1 MKNKLIIL
9 AAISSVLLATLQ
21 TATAQE
27 SVEAPYKITL
37 VEVNPDGS
45 VDITVA
51 GTAGGYCEVET
62 SYDFVT
68 WYPLTELVFDV
79 EESLVVHQSAPLS
92 KRPLA
97 KQFYRV
103 KWLDP

>member
-9 AAISSVLLATLQ
+9 AAISSALFATLQ
-21 TATAQE
+21 DTTAQE

-62 SYDFVT
+62 SFDLVT
-68 WYPLTELVFDV
+68 WYPFTELIFEV
-79 EESLVVHQSAPLS
+79 EESLQVHQSAPAS